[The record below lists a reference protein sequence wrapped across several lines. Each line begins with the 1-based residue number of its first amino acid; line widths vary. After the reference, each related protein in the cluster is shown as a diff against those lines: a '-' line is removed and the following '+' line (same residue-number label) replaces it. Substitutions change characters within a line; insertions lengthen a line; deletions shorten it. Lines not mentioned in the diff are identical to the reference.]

1 MTKIIFSSVIG
12 GMLAGYYFLPD
23 FYIAISEPILI
34 VGLSVLLFFIGV
46 EMGIDGSVV
55 SMLKNAGVKI
65 LLYPLAVILGTISFA
80 ALASLFLPITA
91 REAMAVSSGFG
102 WYTLAP
108 VILLK
113 YSAEVS
119 AISFTH
125 NVMREFIGLLLI
137 PFVAKYIGFI
147 ETTGLPGVGT
157 MDVFLPII
165 EKATSRETVIYSFV
179 VGLMLAVVVPI
190 LVPFFVGL

>member
-1 MTKIIFSSVIG
+1 MTKIIFFSVIG
-12 GMLAGYYFLPD
+12 GMFAGYYFLPD

-34 VGLSVLLFFIGV
+34 VGLSVLLFFVGL

-55 SMLKNAGVKI
+55 VMLKKAGLKI

-113 YSAEVS
+113 YSAEIS

-125 NVMREFIGLLLI
+125 NVMRELIGLLLI
-137 PFVAKYIGFI
+137 PFIAKYIGFI
-147 ETTGLPGVGT
+147 ETTGLPGVAA

-165 EKATSRETVIYSFV
+165 EKATSREIVIYSFV
-179 VGLMLAVVVPI
+179 VGLALGIVVPI